1 MSTDTELFKA
11 VPGRYGVAVT
21 RTGDMTVSCHLPLEP
36 DKLASDGSA
45 RPAAVMMGVDMAA
58 GLAAGMGVHP
68 DATMTAD
75 TAVQFVSSARAGPLR
90 IDARCIKP
98 GRSQSLSE
106 VTVVDEGADDAI
118 VAVATANHGVMIPTS
133 RPRPAGRP
141 TFTNEIMA
149 LGIGAHLAQVRPY
162 ATEVVRDSWLAETH
176 RLGASVETRLEWA
189 RSLIA
194 GGRLDSAVKLLQ
206 QLARTHPDRAEVFR
220 RLGEADA
227 RAGRSE
233 EAVSAYVRA
242 AELDPFDVDTHLALA
257 EMLLQRHDIDSAER
271 RPTGRW

>member
-118 VAVATANHGVMIPTS
+118 VAVATANHGVMTPTS

-149 LGIGAHLAQVRPY
+149 LGIGDTISFPRPPDAGTGDLEQHFGLSVKNGEVRIPVDDR
-162 ATEVVRDSWLAETH
+162 TRNP
-176 RLGASVETRLEWA
+176 LGILHGGLTGLVLDAIALSVGFTRLDEVMI
-189 RSLIA
+189 RFMRPVRE
-194 GGRLDSAVKLLQ
+194 GPG
-206 QLARTHPDRAEVFR
+206 LASIVDDMTFDGR
-220 RLGEADA
+220 RLLRVEMRDESADRLA
-227 RAGRSE
+227 VLAHVVGR
-233 EAVSAYVRA
+233 
-242 AELDPFDVDTHLALA
+242 
-257 EMLLQRHDIDSAER
+257 
-271 RPTGRW
+271 